1 MKLFDTPY
9 IQRAVADER
18 FRAEFVE
25 RFVRLSNSDS
35 DKAADL
41 MARMI
46 DQFERIAN
54 DKTKEF
60 ELIDAMG
67 EDASSSHNKLAWLV
81 YKLKFQRALSTRRLS
96 TLRQIVEEV
105 DCADDE
111 DDCMEYLGGEYD
123 ISRCDDCNEWEFSG
137 KMGRTWNDDSI
148 CRECIDN
155 SYQYASRYEA
165 HVPCDDYREALD
177 EEGDIVGISCEDDN
191 FHWDDDED
199 RYVHND
205 YEPQEPSII
214 QNYHSSKGSHYPVG
228 DAWSISKQRW
238 FGVELE
244 VELNREKGHY
254 DREEKAERLHQALN
268 KGERGHRVFFE
279 NDGSLNAGFEIVS
292 QPMSLPMHREF
303 WTWLKQPEL
312 VRGLLS
318 HNTSTCGLH
327 VHVTKQPLSKL
338 QIAKMVAF
346 VNHEANRP
354 LITAVARR
362 YAEGYCKIK
371 DKKIGTAHYS
381 EDRYEAVNVTSRKT
395 VEFRIF
401 KGSLKYESVIAAIEF
416 VNALVEFTA
425 PCHEGSITSLNA
437 DAFLDFVNTKLAD
450 ETASLRPY
458 LANRLETA

>member
-18 FRAEFVE
+18 FRVDFVE
-25 RFVRLSNSDS
+25 RVVRLSNKDS
-35 DKAADL
+35 AKAGDFMQKLVMQFNTISADKS
-41 MARMI
+41 R
-46 DQFERIAN
+46 
-54 DKTKEF
+54 EF
-60 ELIDAMG
+60 ELLDALG
-67 EDASSSHNKLAWLV
+67 QELESSHNKLAWLV
-81 YKLKFQRALSTRRLS
+81 FKLDFQHILSTKRLS
-96 TLRQIVEEV
+96 SLRQLIEEI

-111 DDCMEYLGGEYD
+111 DDCMEYLGGKYD
-123 ISRCDDCNEWEFSG
+123 ISRCDDCNEWEFDVRLE
-137 KMGRTWNDDSI
+137 RTWNEDKI
-148 CRECIDN
+148 CRECKDN
-155 SYQYASRYEA
+155 EYQYASRYDA
-165 HVPCDDYREALD
+165 HVPAEDYREALD
-177 EEGDIVGISCEDDN
+177 ENGDIVGISCNDDD
-191 FHWDDDED
+191 FRWDDDED
-199 RYVHND
+199 RYVHED

-214 QNYHSSKGSHYPVG
+214 QNYHSSKGSQYPIG
-228 DAWSISKQRW
+228 DAWSIAKQRW

-244 VELNREKGHY
+244 VELNREKNHY
-254 DREEKAERLHQALN
+254 DREEKAERLHQVLN
-268 KGERGHRVFFE
+268 GGERGHRAFFE
-279 NDGSLNAGFEIVS
+279 NDGSLGHGFEIVS

-346 VNHEANRP
+346 VNNEVNRP

-425 PCHEGSITSLNA
+425 PCHEGSISSLNA
-437 DAFLDFVNTKLAD
+437 DAFLDFINNKLAD